1 MGIPRRTRQELKI
14 YEPERGLV
22 DGRKYGKMDRVYSA
36 YLDELNPRSNDDVQ
50 LALAASGDIRFK
62 EFLERI
68 NMPKYRRASLA
79 TIAKA
84 CNITLT
90 EFNNWWNRASTQRAI
105 AVAQVGSVM
114 ITRDIIEDARTQN
127 VFCPRCDG
135 LGFIAAQPGLPAD
148 TLGYRMLEP
157 IDGEDG
163 LRYIRNC
170 PQCNTEKVVR
180 KVGDAKARDQIL
192 ELSGLVKK
200 GAAVQIVQNFG
211 GASHASALSGLN
223 SLNTIDGVSEE
234 I

>member
-1 MGIPRRTRQELKI
+1 MKRTRQELQI
-14 YEPERGLV
+14 YEPERGMV
-22 DGRKYGKMDRVYSA
+22 DGRKYGKLDRVYSA
-36 YLDELNPRSNDDVQ
+36 YLDELNPRANDDVQ

-84 CNITLT
+84 CNITLS

-114 ITRDIIEDARTQN
+114 ITRDIVEDARTQD

-148 TLGYRMLEP
+148 TPGYRMLEP
-157 IDGEDG
+157 QDGEET

-170 PQCNTEKVVR
+170 PQCKTEKVIR
-180 KVGDAKARDQIL
+180 RTGDAKARDQVL
-192 ELSGLVKK
+192 ALSGLVKT
-200 GAAVQIVQNFG
+200 GAAVQIVQNFS
-211 GASHASALSGLN
+211 GATHSSALSGLDQ
-223 SLNTIDGVSEE
+223 LNTIDAVSEE

>member
-1 MGIPRRTRQELKI
+1 MKRTRQELKI
-14 YEPERGLV
+14 YEPERGMV
-22 DGRKYGKMDRVYSA
+22 DGRQYGKLDRVYSA
-36 YLDELNPRSNDDVQ
+36 YLDELDPRSNEDVQ

-84 CNITLT
+84 CNITLS
-90 EFNNWWNRASTQRAI
+90 EFNNWWSRASTQRAI

-114 ITRDIIEDARTQN
+114 ITRDIVEDARTQE

-148 TLGYRMLEP
+148 TPGYRMLEP
-157 IDGEDG
+157 SDDDEG
-163 LRYIRNC
+163 LKYIRNC
-170 PQCNTEKVVR
+170 PQCKTEKVIKR
-180 KVGDAKARDQIL
+180 VGDAKARDQIL

-200 GAAVQIVQNFG
+200 GAAVQIVQNFS
-211 GASHASALSGLN
+211 GASHASALSGLDQ
-223 SLNTIDGVSEE
+223 LNTIDVVPEE
-234 I
+234 V

>member
-1 MGIPRRTRQELKI
+1 M
-14 YEPERGLV
+14 V
-22 DGRKYGKMDRVYSA
+22 DGRKYGKLDRVYSA
-36 YLDELNPRSNDDVQ
+36 YLDELNPRANDDVQ

-84 CNITLT
+84 CNITLS

-114 ITRDIIEDARTQN
+114 ITRDIVEDARTQD

-148 TLGYRMLEP
+148 TPGYRMLEP
-157 IDGEDG
+157 QDGDET

-170 PQCNTEKVVR
+170 PQCKTEKVVKR
-180 KVGDAKARDQIL
+180 VGDAHARDKVL
-192 ELSGLVKK
+192 ELSGLIKK
-200 GAAVQIVQNFG
+200 GAAVQIVQNFS
-211 GASHASALSGLN
+211 GASHSSALSGLDD
-223 SLNTIDGVSEE
+223 LNIIDAASEE

>member
-1 MGIPRRTRQELKI
+1 MKQRTRQELKV

-22 DGRKYGKMDRVYSA
+22 DGRKYGKNDRVYAA
-36 YLDELNPRSNDDVQ
+36 YLDELNPRSSDDVQ
-50 LALAASGDIRFK
+50 LALAACGDIRFK

-84 CNITLT
+84 CNITLS

-114 ITRDIIEDARTQN
+114 ITRDIVEDARTQE

-135 LGFIAAQPGLPAD
+135 LGFIAAQPGLPSN
-148 TLGYRMLEP
+148 TPGYRMLEP
-157 IDGEDG
+157 TDDDEG
-163 LRYIRNC
+163 LKYIRDC
-170 PQCNTEKVVR
+170 PQCKTEKVIKR
-180 KVGDAKARDQIL
+180 VGDAKARDQIL

-211 GASHASALSGLN
+211 GASHSSALSGLDG
-223 SLNTIDGVSEE
+223 LNTIDAISEE

>member
-1 MGIPRRTRQELKI
+1 MKRTRQELQI
-14 YEPERGLV
+14 YEPERGMV
-22 DGRKYGKMDRVYSA
+22 DGRKYGKLDRVYSA
-36 YLDELNPRSNDDVQ
+36 YLDELNPRANDDVQ

-84 CNITLT
+84 CNITLS

-114 ITRDIIEDARTQN
+114 ITRDIVEDARTQD

-148 TLGYRMLEP
+148 TPGYRMLEP
-157 IDGEDG
+157 QDGDET

-170 PQCNTEKVVR
+170 PQCKTEKVVKR
-180 KVGDAKARDQIL
+180 VGDAHARDKVL
-192 ELSGLVKK
+192 ELSGLIKK
-200 GAAVQIVQNFG
+200 GAAVQIVQNFS
-211 GASHASALSGLN
+211 GASHSSALSGLDD
-223 SLNTIDGVSEE
+223 LNIIDAASEE